1 MKKQEEN
8 SLLLNID
15 PCKVYMRLDKYTSRI
30 CTPMI
35 SRYCLTERYYH
46 RAYIGL
52 DSTMFVLFPL
62 QKRFGGINIVKK
74 KLKPKE
80 YLILRDFILFKNTK
94 WIKVFQF
101 NDWPDVFSMIE
112 IDDNQSSLRDKRD
125 ALQSCIDVNVS
136 FLKKRMY
143 CNKLH
148 EIDLEILTTKLEF
161 LLNLHI
167 IMARDFIHCGF
178 EGC

>member
-1 MKKQEEN
+1 MKEQEEN

-52 DSTMFVLFPL
+52 DSTKFCLFPL

-136 FLKKRMY
+136 FLKKRIY
-143 CNKLH
+143 CHKLH
-148 EIDLEILTTKLEF
+148 EIDLEILNPKLEF
-161 LLNLHI
+161 ILNLHI
-167 IMARDFIHCGF
+167 IMARDFYT
-178 EGC
+178 